1 MTSESIDPDD
11 IDSLDGLR
19 DELDRDRDGVGALR
33 DTEAEAGDEEEITD
47 SFDLDVD
54 EARELGANLDRV
66 DGETPE
72 LD

>member
-19 DELDRDRDGVGALR
+19 DGVDRDRDGVGALR
-33 DTEAEAGDEEEITD
+33 DTEAEAGDEEEVTD

-54 EARELGANLDRV
+54 EARELGVNLDRV